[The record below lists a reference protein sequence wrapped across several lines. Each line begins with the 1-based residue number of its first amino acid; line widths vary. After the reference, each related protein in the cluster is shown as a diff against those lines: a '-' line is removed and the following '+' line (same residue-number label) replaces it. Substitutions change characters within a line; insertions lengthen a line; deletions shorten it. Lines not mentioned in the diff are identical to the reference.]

1 MESKESIRKTA
12 LSRRKT
18 LTLEEMKKKSSAI
31 CENLLKLPE
40 FQESKYI
47 YVYMDIKKEV
57 MTREFIKKAWALGKT
72 VAVPKVQGD
81 EMEFYWLTSFAQ
93 LEPGYFGVAEPT
105 YGDIARDGEAF
116 ILVPGVAFDVTRH
129 RIGYGRGY
137 YDKYLAKHPKLRS
150 AAVAYDLQVFPEIP
164 HEELDICPTVLVTE
178 TKVYR

>member
-1 MESKESIRKTA
+1 
-12 LSRRKT
+12 
-18 LTLEEMKKKSSAI
+18 
-31 CENLLKLPE
+31 
-40 FQESKYI
+40 
-47 YVYMDIKKEV
+47 MDIKKEV

-93 LEPGYFGVAEPT
+93 LEPGYYGVAEPT
-105 YGDIARDGEAF
+105 YGDIARDEEAF